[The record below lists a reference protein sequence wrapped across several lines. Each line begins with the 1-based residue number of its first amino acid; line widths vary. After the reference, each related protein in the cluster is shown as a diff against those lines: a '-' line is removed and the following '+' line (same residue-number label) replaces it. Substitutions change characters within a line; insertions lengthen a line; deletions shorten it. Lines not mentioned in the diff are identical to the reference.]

1 MSITQTLDAGAAR
14 TANGLRNGYTVG
26 LFFLCFV
33 FSYIDRQIVSI
44 LVQPIK
50 ASLALSDTEIGLLQG
65 FAFTLCYATAGVVVA
80 RLVDRTNRVHLIAIC
95 VAIWALCTALC
106 ATAGSFG
113 ELLIW
118 RAGTAIAEAGLS
130 PAVLS
135 IFADLYSPRKVSR
148 PTSIFM
154 LGPYIGSGV
163 ALAGGGLLLGWLAH
177 TEGLVNVLGVALQ
190 PWQFIFMTVGL
201 AGLPLALLVLL
212 TVREPARTEL
222 PALADAGDATQAPPM
237 KEVLKEL
244 FVRNR
249 FCTPYFLAYMS
260 LITLFYSHTAWFA
273 TLLIRKY
280 GLEASYVGK
289 VAGPLYMLGGI
300 SGVLLARY
308 LGSRMS
314 DQQTLPKVLKTSA
327 LASCVLVPLALSAPL
342 LPSFGWNIAGYALC
356 AFSASIVMALAPIPV
371 QVAIPNRMR
380 GRSIALLVF
389 LTNIVGGGIGPF
401 AVGYL
406 TQHMPGVPNSLGVAL
421 SGVGVTAAVLSAALY
436 FMAARRAQA

>member
-1 MSITQTLDAGAAR
+1 MSITQTLDVDNAR
-14 TANGLRNGYTVG
+14 SASALRNGYTVG

-50 ASLALSDTEIGLLQG
+50 ATLALSDTQIGLLQG

-80 RLVDRTNRVHLIAIC
+80 RLVDRTHRVRLIAVC

-106 ATAGSFG
+106 ATADSFS
-113 ELLIW
+113 ELLFW

-163 ALAGGGLLLGWLAH
+163 ALAGGGLLLGWLSH
-177 TEGLVNVLGVALQ
+177 TEGVISVLGVALH
-190 PWQFIFMTVGL
+190 PWQFIFLTVGL
-201 AGLPLALLVLL
+201 AGLPLAFLVAFS
-212 TVREPARTEL
+212 VREPARTETR
-222 PALADAGDATQAPPM
+222 ALASAEVAEQAPPM
-237 KEVLKEL
+237 MEVLKEL

-249 FCTPYFLAYMS
+249 FCTLYFLAYMS

-280 GLEASYVGK
+280 AMEASQVGK
-289 VAGPLYMLGGI
+289 LAGPLYMLGGI
-300 SGVLLARY
+300 CGVMFARY

-314 DQQTLPKVLKTSA
+314 DQQTVPKALKTSA
-327 LASCVLVPLALSAPL
+327 LASCALIPLALFAPL
-342 LPSFGWNIAGYALC
+342 LPTFGWNIGAYALC

-406 TQHMPGVPNSLGVAL
+406 TQSMPGVENSLGIAL
-421 SGVGVTAAVLSAALY
+421 SGVGVTAALLSTLLY